1 MIPREVCAVLQTL
14 ERAGHEA
21 YIVGGCVRDIL
32 MGKAPHDWDVTT
44 SALPEET
51 MALFDH
57 FAIPTGLRHGT
68 EIRRNIILRKVAVLS

>member
-32 MGKAPHDWDVTT
+32 MGKPPH
-44 SALPEET
+44 
-51 MALFDH
+51 
-57 FAIPTGLRHGT
+57 GLTLNPLGAFY
-68 EIRRNIILRKVAVLS
+68 V